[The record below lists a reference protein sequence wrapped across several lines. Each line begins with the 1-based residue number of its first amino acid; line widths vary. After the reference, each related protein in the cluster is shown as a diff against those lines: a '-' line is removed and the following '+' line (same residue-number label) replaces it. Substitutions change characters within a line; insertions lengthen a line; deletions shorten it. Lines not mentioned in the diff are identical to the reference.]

1 MQPPRLLRSS
11 CGPSGGQTNGG
22 ACRDGI
28 GLARCG
34 GLERLP
40 TRVLPATRRCLGCSS
55 AAVRARQCGRVVA
68 VHARAAQLAVEV
80 GSGATAG
87 AAVRGSCGPRAA
99 APRPSGPGR
108 GGQGRRARARR
119 RGRSC
124 RQKGAI
130 ALTLRASAI
139 SIVQPHSVSRS
150 RTHGAPL
157 MRMSDMGRC
166 PQIPT
171 RQGRG
176 LRDAR
181 LHVGRATD
189 EDPSLRRPPEALGA
203 IGFAVAYAQLT
214 ESLWD

>member
-1 MQPPRLLRSS
+1 
-11 CGPSGGQTNGG
+11 
-22 ACRDGI
+22 
-28 GLARCG
+28 
-34 GLERLP
+34 
-40 TRVLPATRRCLGCSS
+40 
-55 AAVRARQCGRVVA
+55 
-68 VHARAAQLAVEV
+68 
-80 GSGATAG
+80 
-87 AAVRGSCGPRAA
+87 
-99 APRPSGPGR
+99 
-108 GGQGRRARARR
+108 
-119 RGRSC
+119 
-124 RQKGAI
+124 
-130 ALTLRASAI
+130 LTLRASAI

-150 RTHGAPL
+150 RTQGAPL

-181 LHVGRATD
+181 LHVGRAID